1 MSTAGMIFDFP
12 PILSYRLTKETLRIK
27 QSSILDHSSSQGQGE
42 SAHVRRHSKSGIHW
56 FTLKR
61 QDAEDTLV
69 NASQRLPPDKALE
82 RLDAQRE
89 FAKRQRALSSKR
101 PRAKALE
108 IFAQGIFRPVD
119 NPKILAAATFDCGL
133 RHSAPPLGDK
143 VHGLHDHSF
152 ATAAS
157 ELFPPR
163 DP

>member
-12 PILSYRLTKETLRIK
+12 PILSYRLTKETL
-27 QSSILDHSSSQGQGE
+27 QMQPTAILVPSSSQGQGE
-42 SAHVRRHSKSGIHW
+42 SAHVRRHSKSGIYW

-69 NASQRLPPDKALE
+69 NASQRLPPDKAIE

-108 IFAQGIFRPVD
+108 IFGQSIFRPVD
-119 NPKILAAATFDCGL
+119 NPKVL
-133 RHSAPPLGDK
+133 
-143 VHGLHDHSF
+143 
-152 ATAAS
+152 
-157 ELFPPR
+157 
-163 DP
+163 